1 MIRLARTVLVGV
13 AGVAIAAAITPP
25 ASAATYYNL
34 VNHKSGKCMSV
45 AGGGSTANGAKIVQ
59 WTCNAKGEQLWY
71 RVGDQ
76 LKNRKSGKCLSVS
89 GGGSSDNG
97 AELVQW
103 SCNGAFEQMWN
114 PSDGLLINHKNGKV
128 ASVSGGGST
137 ENGAKIVQWTAS
149 GRAEQSWTFD
159 ARVIDA

>member
-1 MIRLARTVLVGV
+1 MISLARTVLAGV
-13 AGVAIAAAITPP
+13 AGVAIAAAVTPP

-34 VNHKSGKCMSV
+34 VNQNSGKCMSV

-59 WTCNAKGEQLWY
+59 WTCNDHGEQLWY

-89 GGGSSDNG
+89 GGGSPDNG

-103 SCNGAFEQMWN
+103 SCNGSFEQMWK
-114 PSDGLLINHKNGKV
+114 PSDGYLICHKNGKV

-137 ENGAKIVQWTAS
+137 ANSAKIVQWTAH
-149 GRAEQSWTFD
+149 GHADQLWRFD